1 MECVLDKMDQFKLST
16 AGIYAK
22 EEKLALSAIGMS
34 ALFQKATKISEEV
47 SEHDLMRSSQL

>member
-34 ALFQKATKISEEV
+34 ALFQKATKISV